1 MANPATRTFA
11 TPRVGNAP
19 SYWVARALH
28 SRHFTL
34 LVSMGNRLSRPNL
47 FVLPYYHRVAFI
59 LCTRS
64 TSEAK
69 SSQLA
74 GKPNAAAFR
83 TEHDAK
89 RALPAKNREPAGS
102 RFVKSWSGQ
111 RDSNPRPSPWQGDAL
126 PAEPCPHISSRLE
139 ATPRFELGVKALQAS
154 ALPLGQAADIKRA
167 D

>member
-11 TPRVGNAP
+11 TPRVGNDP

-34 LVSMGNRLSRPNL
+34 LISMGNRLSRPNL
-47 FVLPYYHRVAFI
+47 FVLPYYHRVTFI

-89 RALPAKNREPAGS
+89 RALPAKKIESPQAL
-102 RFVKSWSGQ
+102 
-111 RDSNPRPSPWQGDAL
+111 DS
-126 PAEPCPHISSRLE
+126 
-139 ATPRFELGVKALQAS
+139 
-154 ALPLGQAADIKRA
+154 
-167 D
+167 